1 MNMSNEEYN
10 YRKKVVNLKRADHVT
25 ANYIIESEL
34 DDIVD
39 VIKEAVQESKSKQS
53 DSHGKLSELEEDIL
67 AAMCS
72 DAEYCINYSILS
84 RQLKVDRKYLEPA
97 IKNLKSFDYLEF
109 WRGLMTE
116 EGEVAGSGW
125 CRSEKGNQYVEDN
138 QL

>member
-1 MNMSNEEYN
+1 MNMSNEEYD
-10 YRKKVVNLKRADHVT
+10 YRKKVVSLKRADHVT
-25 ANYIIESEL
+25 ANYIIEAEL
-34 DDIVD
+34 DDIVE
-39 VIKEAVQESKSKQS
+39 VIKEAVRDSNEKQY
-53 DSHGKLSELEEDIL
+53 DTGNLSNLEEDIL

-97 IKNLKSFDYLEF
+97 IKNLKSFGYLEF

-116 EGEVAGSGW
+116 DGEVAGSGW